1 METPTKAT
9 SLDNWSTEAIFEMVN
24 DMVCFHFMLELMRRI
39 KNIEV
44 KGYVSSFLKLLAPI
58 YIYELVCTLD
68 KIGAISRKDTIA
80 TPVWEF
86 IDRERQR
93 AVKNIITKSSRAEDA
108 VNEMGIDF
116 SREIY
121 DMNIVVS
128 GTSLIDMNYEQYADP
143 VDNRELWDQL
153 FSMPQ
158 ALLSAFSSALA
169 RAGFQFDF
177 LNVLGSLDEHLTEI
191 AQKMEQHL
199 NCTRYTYPSCRLFSN
214 AKGLTE
220 GDRILI
226 LYRHRLTLS
235 ATIIPD
241 IIPNFSMTMGDT
253 KFVDTAK
260 FFRKYKAIVIEIL
273 GLQFRQEPTTFTS
286 EIMNDLSVLITDASF
301 YSLNRAIRNNLHYE
315 TNHILSA
322 EELSIVDRYQNVYL
336 GTVAQH
342 FNSCLT
348 IDIDKGCRRATNYF
362 KACLDKGWSKEEID
376 HHSYLRYLIFC
387 LTGKLIK

>member
-153 FSMPQ
+153 FSTPQ

-177 LNVLGSLDEHLTEI
+177 LNILGSLDEHLTEI
-191 AQKMEQHL
+191 AQKLEQYL

-220 GDRILI
+220 DDRILI

-241 IIPNFSMTMGDT
+241 IFPNFSMTMGDI

-273 GLQFRQEPTTFTS
+273 GLQFRQESTTFTS
-286 EIMNDLSVLITDASF
+286 EIMNDLSSLIADASF
-301 YSLNRAIRNNLHYE
+301 YRLNRAIRNNLHYE

-376 HHSYLRYLIFC
+376 RRSYLRYLIFC